1 MSEVIVSS
9 FGLGAL
15 GRGACF
21 MSFGWLR
28 DDRFIASVLA
38 DRVLLFLVA
47 VFPIFFMIG
56 DTAAEIALNIII
68 VLFIPIVI
76 FRRWASVAHNQFFLV
91 CLLVWASLIFLNYF
105 FSQDVV
111 STKYALIWLRFV
123 LFGFAVAYV
132 VSDVESG
139 YKYVLIVLAAC
150 YGFVVV
156 DMWFEYAFGYDLLG
170 KATAVGQ
177 RLYGPYRD
185 LVGGRFT
192 VLYFFPLIGFLLF
205 KSVYKLN
212 YRLLSLA
219 LCLIFVQILTS
230 FIAGS
235 RMPFLLLGLGLAV
248 LIPWV
253 LYGRYKFQSL
263 YVSMFILVLASFT
276 AYFLM
281 PEQSERMVLQLVN
294 SLSHFHQSSWGMVM
308 IDGLEVWKH
317 YPLTGIGIK
326 NFDLICDSAM
336 GFERSIDLMVQG
348 KKCFSHPHNF
358 VIEWGLSHG
367 LVGIFLY
374 LLFILSLIYFFAST
388 FQSGSQHSMTGV
400 AKGALVSVLVL
411 FWPIASTSSFFGS
424 FNGTVVWHMI
434 GLAMG
439 FVLFVSGDQKVRD

>member
-1 MSEVIVSS
+1 
-9 FGLGAL
+9 
-15 GRGACF
+15 

-28 DDRFIASVLA
+28 DDRFFASILA
-38 DRVLLFLVA
+38 DRVLLLLVA
-47 VFPIFFMIG
+47 VFPVFFMIG
-56 DTAAEIALNIII
+56 DSAAEIALNIII
-68 VLFIPIVI
+68 ILFIPIVL
-76 FRRWASVAHNQFFLV
+76 FRRWRNVAHNQFFHV
-91 CLLVWASLIFLNYF
+91 CLLVWACLVFLNYF
-105 FSQDVV
+105 FSQDVS

-132 VSDVESG
+132 ISDVEHG
-139 YKYVLIVLAAC
+139 YKYVLIALAAC

-156 DMWFEYAFGYDLLG
+156 DMWFEYVVGYDLLG
-170 KATAVGQ
+170 KATYEGQ

-185 LVGGRFT
+185 LVGARLI

-212 YRLLSLA
+212 YKLLGLA
-219 LCLIFVQILTS
+219 LCLIFLQILTS

-253 LYGRYKFQSL
+253 LYGRYKFRSL
-263 YVSMFILVLASFT
+263 YVSVLILGLAPLT

-281 PEQSERMVLQLVN
+281 PHQSERMMLEFYNYLMKF
-294 SLSHFHQSSWGMVM
+294 SQSPWGMVM
-308 IDGLEVWKH
+308 FDGFEVWRQF
-317 YPLTGIGIK
+317 PLTGIGIK
-326 NFDLICDSAM
+326 NFDLICEGAIALEPSV
-336 GFERSIDLMVQG
+336 DLMVQM
-348 KKCFSHPHNF
+348 KECYPHPHNF

-367 LVGIFLY
+367 IVGMGLY
-374 LLFILSLIYFFAST
+374 VMLIASFIYFVVLNFKNCA
-388 FQSGSQHSMTGV
+388 GHYMVGA

-439 FVLFVSGDQKVRD
+439 FVLFVSGDQKVRS